1 MRTWLESDEKRIFL
15 IDAIGAF
22 LSFVCLKFV
31 LPTLQEHV
39 GLSVDIL
46 QLLSIPALCFLLIS
60 GASFIGMLRPA
71 WKYLRLI
78 IQLNL
83 GYAIITTTVLIL
95 YRTEVLTLGWIYFL
109 GELVILLLLV
119 WLEKTLLS
127 RMTSD

>member
-1 MRTWLESDEKRIFL
+1 MRTWLESNEKRIFL

-22 LSFVCLKFV
+22 SSFVCLKFI
-31 LPTLQEHV
+31 LPALQGHV

-46 QLLSIPALCFLLIS
+46 QLLSIPALCFFLIS
-60 GASFIGMLRPA
+60 GASFMGLLRPIQ
-71 WKYLRLI
+71 KYLRLI

-83 GYAIITTTVLIL
+83 GYAIITTTVLIIN
-95 YRTEVLTLGWIYFL
+95 RAEVLTLGWVYFL

-127 RMTSD
+127 QMTVD